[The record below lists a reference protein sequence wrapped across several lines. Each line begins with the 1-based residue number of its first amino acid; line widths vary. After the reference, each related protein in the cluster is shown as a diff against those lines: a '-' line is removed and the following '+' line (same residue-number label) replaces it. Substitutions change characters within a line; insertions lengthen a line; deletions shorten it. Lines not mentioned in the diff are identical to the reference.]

1 MVEAPPPLSNA
12 TARVIVLLYGSMA
25 NGKPFWLFAA
35 VKPESYE
42 DFQKAQKDNTLNFN
56 AFEPYG
62 EVIVAGEGQTPPPE
76 VTLKIA
82 EVYQTDPSKFFEKPA
97 T

>member
-1 MVEAPPPLSNA
+1 MADKPTLSNA
-12 TARVIVLLYGSMA
+12 TARIIVLLYGSMT

-42 DFQKAQKDNTLNFN
+42 AFQQAQKDKTLNFN

-82 EVYQTDPSKFFEKPA
+82 EVYQTDPAKFFEPQS